1 MSKELKIGVIALFII
16 GLGVWGYNFLKGQ
29 SLFEVAKRH
38 FNTEYSN
45 VEGLSEAS
53 IITING
59 KPVGKVT
66 KIDFHPKKKDK
77 MLVEFVMDNDI
88 EFSKTSIA
96 KMYAAS
102 LVTGVQ
108 NIAIVPKYDGEIA
121 VAGDTLKGIKDLG
134 MLANVQDKLAPLQ
147 SKIEAVLVN
156 ADSLMV
162 GFNKVLDT
170 KAQKSLNRSVVKLE
184 YTLNQMNKA
193 LVSANGILDKSKDDL
208 SSTLKNTK
216 KITDDFSKVSGNL
229 AQADLGKTVA
239 KLEKTLQGVNTM
251 LADMKNGKG
260 SLGKLMTDDKMYVN
274 LTNASKEMEELLRE
288 MKLNPKRFVHFS
300 LFGKRPKPYNEE
312 NNHKNI
318 SNE

>member
-1 MSKELKIGVIALFII
+1 MSKELKIGLVSLLII
-16 GLGVWGYNFLKGQ
+16 GLGIWGYNFLKGQ
-29 SLFEVAKRH
+29 SLFQVAKRH
-38 FNTEYSN
+38 FKTEYSN

-53 IITING
+53 IVTING

-66 KIDFHPKKKDK
+66 NIDFHPSKKDK

-88 EFSKTSIA
+88 EFAKTSIA
-96 KMYAAS
+96 KMYTSS
-102 LVTGVQ
+102 LVTGGQ
-108 NIAIVPKYDGEIA
+108 NIAIIPKYDGEIA
-121 VAGDTLKGIKDLG
+121 VSGDTLKGIKDLG
-134 MLANVQDKLAPLQ
+134 MLGSVQDKLAPLQ
-147 SKIEAVLVN
+147 SKIDAILIN
-156 ADSLMV
+156 ADSLMG

-170 KAQKSLNRSVVKLE
+170 KAQESLNRSVVGLE
-184 YTLNQMNKA
+184 RTLNQMNKA
-193 LVSANGILDKSKDDL
+193 LVSANGILDKSKEDL

-229 AQADLGKTVA
+229 SQADLGKTFA
-239 KLEKTLQGVNTM
+239 KLETTLQGVNAM

-300 LFGKRPKPYNEE
+300 LFGKRPKPYNQA

-318 SNE
+318 SNK